1 MNELFTTK
9 QLAAYLKMS
18 VRQIYNMTM
27 KRKRAQETDPLPMM
41 KVNGNLRFS
50 KNAVDAWLLRQQEGR
65 AA

>member
-1 MNELFTTK
+1 MNELLTPK
-9 QLAAYLKMS
+9 ELAAYLKMS

-27 KRKRAQETDPLPMM
+27 KPTRAQQKDPLPMM

-50 KNAVDAWLLRQQEGR
+50 KNAVDAWLSRLQEG